1 MCISPPSPEVPSA
14 SSSPVSTPSPKV
26 SSLSSSPHKT
36 AASLPISSTRSGQ
49 WQGSFELAN
58 RIYMLEPEE
67 VFSYI
72 SFRIVC
78 ICGQCLRVLRIIDF
92 VALIWIIM
100 RRNGKEQLQTRA

>member
-72 SFRIVC
+72 SFR
-78 ICGQCLRVLRIIDF
+78 
-92 VALIWIIM
+92 
-100 RRNGKEQLQTRA
+100 RNGKEQLQTRA